1 MKTLKNI
8 TGILLVLSAAV
19 VCFGLLQVWELMP

>member
-8 TGILLVLSAAV
+8 IGFLLVAAMAI
-19 VCFGLLQVWELMP
+19 VCFGLLQVLELMP